1 MKRLAVAFVGVSVLV
16 LAGCQRQAAP
26 ERAPEATPAAGAE
39 EAGGPAATAPG
50 REAAPRREAR
60 PAPGAEAPEAP
71 ARASAPESS
80 APAARTPAPR
90 PPALAAGTKLPIV
103 LQTTVASNTAHVGDR
118 VLAEV
123 AEDVAEQGR
132 VVLPQ
137 GTEIV
142 GRVTAA
148 EGSGRVKGR
157 ARLAVAF
164 QEMRVGGASYV
175 LDATPLDVT
184 AASSKGRDAKI
195 LGGAAAAG
203 AIIGAIADG
212 GSGALKGG
220 AIGGAAGGAAVL
232 ATKGKE
238 VVFKTGE
245 RYSIELKNRLQ
256 VD

>member
-1 MKRLAVAFVGVSVLV
+1 MKRLSLALVAVSVLA
-16 LAGCQRQAAP
+16 LAACQRQGAP
-26 ERAPEATPAAGAE
+26 ERAPQATPAGGAE
-39 EAGGPAATAPG
+39 GEGAPAAT
-50 REAAPRREAR
+50 RREGR
-60 PAPGAEAPEAP
+60 PAPRAEAPSSRGEAP
-71 ARASAPESS
+71 ASTARSTEPASA
-80 APAARTPAPR
+80 ATPTPRPR
-90 PPALAAGTKLPIV
+90 PPALAAGTKLPLV
-103 LQTTVASNTAHVGDR
+103 LQTTVASNTSHVGDR

-137 GTEIV
+137 GTELV
-142 GRVTAA
+142 GRVTTAL
-148 EGSGRVKGR
+148 GSGRVKGR

-164 QEMRVGGASYV
+164 EEVRVGGASYV

-184 AASSKGRDAKI
+184 AGSSKGRDAKI
-195 LGGAAAAG
+195 VGGAAAAG

-238 VVFKTGE
+238 VVFQTGE
-245 RYSIELKNRLQ
+245 HYTIELKTRLQ

>member
-1 MKRLAVAFVGVSVLV
+1 MKRLPLALVAVSA
-16 LAGCQRQAAP
+16 LALGACQRQGAP
-26 ERAPEATPAAGAE
+26 ERAQQATPARAAE
-39 EAGGPAATAPG
+39 GEGGGAAT
-50 REAAPRREAR
+50 APRREAR
-60 PAPGAEAPEAP
+60 PTARAEAPAAAAREAE
-71 ARASAPESS
+71 PES
-80 APAARTPAPR
+80 AAARTPAPR
-90 PPALAAGTKLPIV
+90 PPVLAAGTKLPIV
-103 LQTTVASNTAHVGDR
+103 LQTTVASNTSHVGDR

-132 VVLPQ
+132 VVLPE

-148 EGSGRVKGR
+148 LGSGRVKGR

-164 QEMRVGGASYV
+164 QEVRLGGASYV
-175 LDATPLDVT
+175 IDATPLDVT
-184 AASSKGRDAKI
+184 AGSSKGRDAKI

-203 AIIGAIADG
+203 AVIGAIAG
-212 GSGALKGG
+212 GGKGALKGG

-238 VVFKTGE
+238 VVFQTGE
-245 RYSIELKNRLQ
+245 RYAIELKTRLQ

>member
-1 MKRLAVAFVGVSVLV
+1 MKRLPLALVAVSA
-16 LAGCQRQAAP
+16 LALGACQRQGTP
-26 ERAPEATPAAGAE
+26 ERSPQATPAGAAE
-39 EAGGPAATAPG
+39 REGGSAATATP
-50 REAAPRREAR
+50 REAR
-60 PAPGAEAPEAP
+60 PA
-71 ARASAPESS
+71 ARAEE
-80 APAARTPAPR
+80 PAASARATEPASAAAPTPAPR

-103 LQTTVASNTAHVGDR
+103 LQTTVASNTSHVGDR
-118 VLAEV
+118 VVAEL

-132 VVLPQ
+132 VVLPA
-137 GTEIV
+137 GTEVV

-164 QEMRVGGASYV
+164 QEVRLGGTSYV
-175 LDATPLDVT
+175 IEATPLDVT

-212 GSGALKGG
+212 GGGALKGG

-238 VVFKTGE
+238 VVFQTGE
-245 RYSIELKNRLQ
+245 HYSIELKTRLQ

>member
-1 MKRLAVAFVGVSVLV
+1 MKRLAFAVVAVAALG
-16 LAGCQRQAAP
+16 LACQRQAVP
-26 ERAPEATPAAGAE
+26 ERAQQATP
-39 EAGGPAATAPG
+39 PAAAAADEG
-50 REAAPRREAR
+50 RPAEAAPAPARAQEAR
-60 PAPGAEAPEAP
+60 PASGAEAPASS
-71 ARASAPESS
+71 ARASAP
-80 APAARTPAPR
+80 AARTPTPAPR
-90 PPALAAGTKLPIV
+90 PPALPTGTSVPIV
-103 LQTTVASNTAHVGDR
+103 LQTTVASNTSHVGDR
-118 VLAEV
+118 VVAAV
-123 AEDVAEQGR
+123 AEDVAEEGR
-132 VVLPQ
+132 VVLPE
-137 GTEIV
+137 GTEVI

-148 EGSGRVKGR
+148 QGSGRVKGR

-164 QEMRVGGASYV
+164 QEVRVGGASYV

-212 GSGALKGG
+212 GKGALKGG

-238 VVFKTGE
+238 VVFQTGE
-245 RYSIELKNRLQ
+245 HYSIKLKTRLQ